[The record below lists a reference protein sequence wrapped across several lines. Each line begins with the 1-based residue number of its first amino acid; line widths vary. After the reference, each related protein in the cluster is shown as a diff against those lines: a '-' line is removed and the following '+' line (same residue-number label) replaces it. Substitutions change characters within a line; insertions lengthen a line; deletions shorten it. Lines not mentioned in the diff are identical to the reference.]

1 MEDKLLSISSQVNII
16 ESLSRILLEII
27 RDGQNI
33 KKFDSA
39 NLAQIILNEIL
50 KVKNDINN
58 IELELGI

>member
-50 KVKNDINN
+50 KVKNDIND

>member
-39 NLAQIILNEIL
+39 NLAQIILGEIL
-50 KVKNDINN
+50 KVKNDINDV
-58 IELELGI
+58 ELELGI

>member
-1 MEDKLLSISSQVNII
+1 MEERLLNLSSQLNVI

-39 NLAQIILNEIL
+39 NLAQIILSEIL
-50 KVKNDINN
+50 KVKNDINDM
-58 IELELGI
+58 ELELGI